1 MVFYTKGSFPWSDV
15 YNMPIFLRRFYL
27 KQVEKAFE
35 ARAKAMDEAMSGN
48 SSNKTISK
56 PGISP
61 K

>member
-1 MVFYTKGSFPWSDV
+1 
-15 YNMPIFLRRFYL
+15 MPIFLRRFYL

-35 ARAKAMDEAMSGN
+35 ARAKAIEEASSGK